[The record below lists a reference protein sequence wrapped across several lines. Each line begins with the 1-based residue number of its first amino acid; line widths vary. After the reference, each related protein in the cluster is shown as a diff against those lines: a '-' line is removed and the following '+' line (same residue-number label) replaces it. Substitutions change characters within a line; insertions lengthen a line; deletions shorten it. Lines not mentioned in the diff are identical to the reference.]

1 MAETNT
7 IIKRLMPFAGHPRSR
22 IHGPAH
28 WARVHRFGQ
37 ALSEH
42 LDLSRDG
49 TQCVAVFAWTH
60 DLARIDDGGGNQHAH
75 DGASLL
81 DPAWAT
87 VFPDLSVEQVEL
99 VRTAVRYHSDGL
111 TAEAAYYHGY
121 FDHLGHDDDECDR
134 STKRRV
140 DHHVTF
146 DGVER
151 HRGVDD
157 DQRKDRSND
166 EVPVHLMAIL
176 ARTRQPPIEY
186 RTGVT

>member
-121 FDHLGHDDDECDR
+121 FDHLGHDDDEVIAIIGCCWDADR
-134 STKRRV
+134 LDLLRLGAQPKTRYMST
-140 DHHVTF
+140 
-146 DGVER
+146 DGWRKVLPLAER
-151 HRGVDD
+151 LHQG
-157 DQRKDRSND
+157 RSD
-166 EVPVHLMAIL
+166 E
-176 ARTRQPPIEY
+176 
-186 RTGVT
+186 